1 VISYQLLVMSGQSRL
16 GNSQQSTVN
25 SQQTMSIVALFG
37 ALETGLLYALIGL
50 GVYLSFRVLEFPD
63 LTVDGSFPLGGAV
76 VATLILQGVNPAI
89 ATLMAI
95 LAGALAGLVTAWL
108 NVQLKIL
115 HLLASIL
122 TMISLYSIN
131 LRIMGK
137 PNIALLGQPT
147 LLTPLQPLFKS
158 IPQGL
163 VIPIILLGIVMMI
176 KFLLD
181 RFLSSEIGL
190 AMQAT
195 GANPQMA
202 KAQGITTETMI
213 LLGMA
218 ISNALVAL
226 GGALFA
232 QIYGFADVTM
242 GVGTIVF
249 GLAAV
254 IIGETLIT
262 PKTVIQATL
271 GAVLGA
277 VVYRIVVALA
287 LNADF
292 LGFQAQDLNLVTAIL
307 VALALVLPQGL
318 FRWKKIKVLGNRE

>member
-1 VISYQLLVMSGQSRL
+1 
-16 GNSQQSTVN
+16 
-25 SQQTMSIVALFG
+25 MSIVALLG
-37 ALETGLLYALIGL
+37 AIETGLLYALIGL
-50 GVYLSFRVLEFPD
+50 GVYLSFRVLDFPD

-76 VATLILQGVNPAI
+76 AATLIVQGVNPFLATMI
-89 ATLMAI
+89 AFF
-95 LAGALAGLVTAWL
+95 AGALAGLVTAWL

-137 PNIALLGQPT
+137 PNIALLGQST
-147 LLTPLQPLFKS
+147 ILTPLQPLFEFV
-158 IPQGL
+158 PQWVAVPGL
-163 VIPIILLGIVMMI
+163 LLGIAIATKLIVDQ
-176 KFLLD
+176 FLG
-181 RFLSSEIGL
+181 SEIGL
-190 AMQAT
+190 GMRAT

-202 KAQGITTETMI
+202 NAQGITTGKMI

-218 ISNALVAL
+218 MSNGLVAL

-254 IIGETLIT
+254 IIGETFIAPL
-262 PKTVIQATL
+262 TVAKATL
-271 GAVLGA
+271 GVILGS
-277 VVYRIVVALA
+277 VVYRIAVGLA

-307 VALALVLPQGL
+307 VALALVLPNS
-318 FRWKKIKVLGNRE
+318 RSRLGNLLKRSN